1 MIRSRTLRTL
11 ESAVKLDFSEPENVR
26 LISNGEYRV
35 TMGSA
40 ESVLDE
46 RFKKV
51 LKDLSHKFHSHVKL
65 IVVILSKHGEIF
77 REKK

>member
-1 MIRSRTLRTL
+1 MIRSRSLRTL

-35 TMGSA
+35 IIGSS

-51 LKDLSHKFHSHVKL
+51 LKDSSHKFHSHVKL
-65 IVVILSKHGEIF
+65 FVVDECHTVETW
-77 REKK
+77 

>member
-35 TMGSA
+35 IIGSA
-40 ESVLDE
+40 ESMLDE
-46 RFKKV
+46 RLKKV
-51 LKDLSHKFHSHVKL
+51 LKDSSHKFPSHVNL
-65 IVVILSKHGEIF
+65 IVVDECHTV
-77 REKK
+77 

>member
-11 ESAVKLDFSEPENVR
+11 ESAVKLDFREPENVC

-35 TMGSA
+35 IIGSA
-40 ESVLDE
+40 ELMLDE

-51 LKDLSHKFHSHVKL
+51 LKDSSHKFHSHVNL
-65 IVVILSKHGEIF
+65 IVVDECHTV
-77 REKK
+77 